1 MAVVRSIAELEKA
14 IMRDMEN
21 AMKSVE
27 AYALAD
33 LYEATGKFYGGGE
46 PKMYVRTGALA
57 NTPMTTKPARS
68 GHIISFEAKLND
80 SGGYSTGKSP
90 SMGAVLKLTNDG
102 KYPGL
107 RPAVGTT
114 HYWQDAE
121 MNIEEDLNKVFS
133 RAFN

>member
-57 NTPMTTKPARS
+57 KTPMTTKPVRS
-68 GHIISFEAKLND
+68 GHTISFEAKLND
-80 SGGYSTGKSP
+80 AGGYSTGKRP
-90 SMGAVLKLTNDG
+90 GMREVLILTNTG
-102 KYPGL
+102 SYSGL

-114 HYWQDAE
+114 HYWEYAE
-121 MNIEEDLNKVFS
+121 QKIEEDLNKAFS
-133 RAFN
+133 KAFN